1 MMNHKVSEERHHPS
15 HIEQLPRLN
24 RIAGQI
30 EGIKKMIKER
40 RYCPDILTQLHAV
53 RSAVRNL
60 EIQIID
66 THMSHCVTE
75 VFQQKDKDKQTQK
88 IEEIRKLIKRFD

>member
-1 MMNHKVSEERHHPS
+1 MSHQECEDKRHPS

-30 EGIKKMIKER
+30 EGVKRMIQER
-40 RYCPDILTQLHAV
+40 RYCPDILTQLHAI

-60 EIQIID
+60 EIQILD
-66 THMSHCVTE
+66 LHLFHCVTD
-75 VFQQKDKDKQTQK
+75 VFQQKDQDKVKQK
-88 IEEIRKLIKRFD
+88 IEEIRQLMKRFD

>member
-1 MMNHKVSEERHHPS
+1 MMNHQVCEDKNHPS

-24 RIAGQI
+24 RIGGQI
-30 EGIKKMIKER
+30 EGVKKMIKEQ

-60 EIQIID
+60 ELHILD
-66 THMSHCVTE
+66 SHLSHCVTE
-75 VFQQKDKDKQTQK
+75 VFQQNNQEKQKQK
-88 IEEIRKLIKRFD
+88 IEEIRQLIKRFD